1 MSEVRINYNAPL
13 KSVRTQRVVK
23 PQEPPKLSFDGSVDD
38 GRTSEREEDVKRPGI
53 SFMWENAPGKSKIEE
68 REESILPAELKL
80 PPLSLTP
87 TKAKDASPFYPPPA
101 GTPAPKLNPFA
112 SLPPKLAP
120 SPSRA
125 AAAAAAAATDRT
137 PPRSLPI
144 PAPPARRSSTPTRQ
158 PRSGEGSG
166 GRQAPTSGTSTGAAA
181 GADKPQD
188 RRGGHHQRAER
199 LPQAPS
205 AQKDFFYAPTRNAPV
220 QQQPQAKNGR
230 LPPSSPRGRDNFET
244 GSHSSGDWDGNA
256 GDVYSLMDHYQAQ
269 CQVSMLDGCVESE
282 LHDKSRHTDP
292 RARDFIMQRFLPAAK
307 AMVADS
313 ADSGTGS
320 PSGSPRMGRSATA
333 AGRSRFATFKDQFDA
348 EGAADDGDEDDDEE
362 QNMLFKCKFPWQ
374 VSPFGSLCL
383 PAPAPQPGGL
393 PRGRGSEKPDDEK
406 DYADAHEGRGPPANF
421 RTRSGSSTNTDGGMA
436 RDHDQSQT
444 FSVDLQ
450 QQVADSYEGEG
461 SMRSNDSRRAYGAG
475 TRDRLQDTPPH
486 GDSTPPRTPPLR
498 RKPEPEFSGNL
509 GTLLRTSNQTGK
521 GMAKL
526 VPATAPDAPD
536 AEARRLQALAD
547 SSILNHHRYKS
558 RQPQPQHLTTS
569 DSMPDLRSRDVSP
582 FQSRLG
588 ASLGGSASSFTPA
601 HPSDD
606 AGPPYGRHLRQSLY
620 KQDTAG
626 DSGRFMESISDE
638 AWEAI
643 DAEPTPAHKPKPW
656 RDELYE
662 QQQQQRGMA
671 ATSESSDPADDARAI
686 GWPLGKAYSAFSKI
700 LSSESKSDSPFART
714 PSSDSKHDSSY
725 SRTPSTDSK
734 TGSSYMRTA
743 SSESKAESAY
753 TRTSSNDTKY
763 DSSFLR
769 TPSSDSKGDYFQSYS
784 DLSASAFPQQKE
796 PSSADKFSPVS
807 VLLQPP
813 LPKGPRE
820 SWLGKLMAPAPAPLS
835 NMSNWQQAG
844 PKKFLEH
851 SISEDSMDV
860 KWEALVKSKN
870 AHARNLKLQQDVQ
883 NRDRD

>member
-526 VPATAPDAPD
+526 
-536 AEARRLQALAD
+536 
-547 SSILNHHRYKS
+547 
-558 RQPQPQHLTTS
+558 PQPQHLTTS
-569 DSMPDLRSRDVSP
+569 DSMPDLRSRD
-582 FQSRLG
+582 
-588 ASLGGSASSFTPA
+588 
-601 HPSDD
+601 
-606 AGPPYGRHLRQSLY
+606 
-620 KQDTAG
+620 DTAG

-734 TGSSYMRTA
+734 TGSS
-743 SSESKAESAY
+743 
-753 TRTSSNDTKY
+753 NDTN
-763 DSSFLR
+763 
-769 TPSSDSKGDYFQSYS
+769 
-784 DLSASAFPQQKE
+784 
-796 PSSADKFSPVS
+796 

-870 AHARNLKLQQDVQ
+870 AHARNLKLQQDCESFEI
-883 NRDRD
+883 RDSKAE